1 MKNQLTAP
9 MSDLE
14 TKVMLVLWKQRACCV
29 QLIKESLTVPKPMAY
44 TTIQTLLE
52 RLIKKGYVIK
62 HQAGNA
68 AVYAPHITKQAYA
81 TQLIT
86 QLFRKLS
93 QDFAE
98 VTSPAINK
106 SLEVLPHK
114 NQLALK
120 KLLFKSL
127 S

>member
-1 MKNQLTAP
+1 MKIQSAAP
-9 MSDLE
+9 MSELE

-29 QLIKESLTVPKPMAY
+29 QLIKDSLTNPKPMAY

-81 TQLIT
+81 TQLTT

-93 QDFAE
+93 QEYPE
-98 VTSPAINK
+98 VTVPAINK
-106 SLEVLPHK
+106 SLEALSHK

-120 KLLFKSL
+120 KLLLKSA